1 MDWRESDEG
10 RDDEK
15 TRLDGRRCDNAE
27 MCISTPLVS
36 ADFPEDGMK
45 DT

>member
-1 MDWRESDEG
+1 MDCRESDEG

-15 TRLDGRRCDNAE
+15 PGLGGGRCDNAE
-27 MCISTPLVS
+27 MCMSTPLVS
-36 ADFPEDGMK
+36 AEFPKGDMK